1 MSRKGIIS
9 KRDVLPDPKHNDK
22 LITKF
27 ANTIMR
33 DGKKSVA
40 EGIIYKAFDRIK
52 EKTKEDPL
60 KIFKK
65 AVDNVKPMLE
75 VRSRRVGGATYQV
88 PQEVRP
94 QRKTALALR
103 RIVTY
108 AKERGAERTMVEKLA
123 SEMIDAA
130 NSKGGAVK
138 KKEDVH
144 KMAEANKAFAHY
156 RW

>member
-1 MSRKGIIS
+1 MSRKGIAV
-9 KRDVLPDPKHNDK
+9 KRDVLPDPKYNDK
-22 LITKF
+22 VITKF
-27 ANTIMR
+27 VSAIMS

-40 EGIIYKAFDRIK
+40 EGIVYGVFDIVK
-52 EKTKEDPL
+52 ERTKEDPL

-65 AVDNVKPMLE
+65 AVDNVKPMLQ

-88 PQEVRP
+88 PQEVKP
-94 QRKTALALR
+94 QRKISLALR
-103 RIVTY
+103 WLVTY
-108 AKERGAERTMVEKLA
+108 AKARSGEKTMINKLA
-123 SEMIDAA
+123 SELVDAS
-130 NSKGGAVK
+130 NHKGGAVK

>member
-1 MSRKGIIS
+1 MSRKGIVA

-27 ANTIMR
+27 VNTIMS

-40 EGIIYKAFDRIK
+40 EGIIYRVFDLVK
-52 EKTKEDPL
+52 EKTKEEPL

-65 AVDNVKPMLE
+65 AVDNVKPALE

-94 QRKTALALR
+94 QRKISLALR
-103 RIVTY
+103 WLATY
-108 AKERGAERTMVEKLA
+108 ARARGTEKTMVEKLT
-123 SEMIDAA
+123 SELMDAA
-130 NSKGGAVK
+130 NNKGGAVK